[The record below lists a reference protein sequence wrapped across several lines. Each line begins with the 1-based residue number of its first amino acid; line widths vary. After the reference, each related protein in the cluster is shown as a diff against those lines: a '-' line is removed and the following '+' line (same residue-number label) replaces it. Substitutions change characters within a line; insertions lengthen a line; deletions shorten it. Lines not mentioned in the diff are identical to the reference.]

1 MKIEHLEIKL
11 LKRLSIWT
19 LKPPTVKPCSG
30 EGMSQI
36 PKASVTVVERSG
48 TELMTAE
55 LGQKGTYPGNKSLNG
70 SRAGVRGGAGFQ
82 SSTGYLWGC
91 QRCFSWSQG
100 VR

>member
-19 LKPPTVKPCSG
+19 LKPPTVNPWSG

-55 LGQKGTYPGNKSLNG
+55 LGQKVHIQGT
-70 SRAGVRGGAGFQ
+70 RA
-82 SSTGYLWGC
+82 
-91 QRCFSWSQG
+91 
-100 VR
+100 